1 MMRLPFC
8 LKRHIIS
15 HVSVCSYSQISIC
28 INILCISI
36 VIAQEII
43 AFSYRYRDWISC
55 CRSVFNISK
64 RLRTIRI
71 LIPAGLIFL
80 VNSRASRL
88 PSISITMVIIQSQC
102 TLFCF
107 PYSIKCSMAG
117 IIIIG
122 TISFCIPIIAS
133 TTNALSSFRLV
144 IVPAHEGISR
154 SGWLL
159 IGQSIRIR

>member
-1 MMRLPFC
+1 MRLPFC

-36 VIAQEII
+36 VITQEII

-80 VNSRASRL
+80 VNSRGSRL
-88 PSISITMVIIQSQC
+88 PSTGIRMVLIQSQR
-102 TLFCF
+102 TFFRF
-107 PYSIKCSMAG
+107 PYSIKGSMVR

-122 TISFCIPIIAS
+122 TISFCVPI
-133 TTNALSSFRLV
+133 
-144 IVPAHEGISR
+144 
-154 SGWLL
+154 
-159 IGQSIRIR
+159 